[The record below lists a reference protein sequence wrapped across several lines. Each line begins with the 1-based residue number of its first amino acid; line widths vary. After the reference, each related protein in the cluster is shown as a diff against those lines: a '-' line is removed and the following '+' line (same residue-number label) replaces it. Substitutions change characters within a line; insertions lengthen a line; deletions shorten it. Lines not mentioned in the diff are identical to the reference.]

1 MPALYGLQPRQAYY
15 RTIDDRQDRMWTSSC
30 GHSSVGLLPIGREA
44 VHKLCSSSQAS
55 DAVFPCQDSPMILR
69 ILLLVSALTAS
80 CRDNSRRG
88 VPMGTKLT
96 VRRGVSQPSQFNLD
110 PPATLRRINRSCTC
124 IWL

>member
-55 DAVFPCQDSPMILR
+55 DAVSHVKIRQWFFAFCCS
-69 ILLLVSALTAS
+69 
-80 CRDNSRRG
+80 
-88 VPMGTKLT
+88 
-96 VRRGVSQPSQFNLD
+96 
-110 PPATLRRINRSCTC
+110 
-124 IWL
+124 